1 MIAIMLWTLKG
12 EYFYAKAKNSLGPSC
27 DVSDIEVL
35 NQNHLKLK
43 VERGPPLHGLPSASW
58 KPR

>member
-1 MIAIMLWTLKG
+1 MLWALKG

-43 VERGPPLHGLPSASW
+43 VERRPPLHGLPSASW